1 MGRFRFSITT
11 LLVVITLLAA
21 GLAAFVSQSEFGA
34 SGAYTGFVALLCLAV
49 AGAALVKTGG
59 RAFWIGFALFGWFYW
74 GTQYEPNPELSMRV
88 LSSFRVWPPVERP
101 VRRPPLLTDDF
112 LKFVEQNTTAKLE
125 KGAAVN
131 ALWTNGAYYPG
142 TIVQKNSAGQ
152 YLIAWSDG
160 SAPLWVAASNIRA
173 GGEYIHTTGQSLL
186 GALFALGGGGLAFVV
201 FGSRATQPPDK
212 AAAQA

>member
-34 SGAYTGFVALLCLAV
+34 SAAYTGFVALLCLAV
-49 AGAALVKTGG
+49 AGAVLVKTGG

-74 GTQYEPNPELSMRV
+74 GTQYEPDRGLTTPVFR
-88 LSSFRVWPPVERP
+88 SFRTWTPVEPTIRH
-101 VRRPPLLTDDF
+101 PPLMTDDF

-125 KGAAVN
+125 KGAAVK
-131 ALWTNGAYYPG
+131 AQWTNGAYYPG
-142 TIVQKNSAGQ
+142 TIAQRNSAGQ

-160 SAPLWVAASNIRA
+160 SAPRWVAASNIRA

-186 GALFALGGGGLAFVV
+186 GALFALGGGGLAFVL
-201 FGSRATQPPDK
+201 FGNKTT
-212 AAAQA
+212 

>member
-34 SGAYTGFVALLCLAV
+34 SVAYTGFVALLCLAV
-49 AGAALVKTGG
+49 AGAVLVKTGG

-74 GTQYEPNPELSMRV
+74 GTQYDPDRELSTRAF
-88 LSSFRVWPPVERP
+88 SSFRVWTPVEQPIRH
-101 VRRPPLLTDDF
+101 PPLVTDGF
-112 LKFVEQNTTAKLE
+112 LQFVEQKTTAKLE

-131 ALWTNGAYYPG
+131 ARWTNGAYYPG
-142 TIVQKNSAGQ
+142 AIVQKNGAGQ

-160 SAPLWVAASNIRA
+160 STPLWVAASNIRA
-173 GGEYIHTTGQSLL
+173 GGEHIHATGQSLL
-186 GALFALGGGGLAFVV
+186 GALFALGGGGLAFVL
-201 FGSRATQPPDK
+201 FGNRTT
-212 AAAQA
+212 